1 MLAAVLFD
9 LTQVEKIV
17 TFLVMLSVL
26 VVLHEFGHFLM
37 ARRSGVRVNEFA
49 VGFGPKLLRWTSPRT
64 RTTYALNLLPIGGY
78 CAMQGED
85 GKSTEAE
92 QQRQA
97 RADGT
102 VEADPENF
110 QSKSAFV
117 RLGIVLAGPL
127 ANFILTFALLFLAA
141 FAFGVA
147 SRQQQSIVGPL
158 MEGMPAQRAGV
169 QVGDRILALDGQPVR
184 SGDDLVNVI
193 HRSQGKPLRITFE
206 RSGTT
211 FIRTLVPVGCPA
223 PNPPHQGCI
232 GFQPIPRYERVGFV
246 TAVSYAGAAMV
257 DMVQQSVQRLALIAM
272 HPAQY
277 AGSLTGVIGMGRA
290 AATIQDFGWAPY
302 IDLAAMISLSLG
314 ILNLLPFPA
323 LDGGRAA
330 FIVAET
336 LRGKPVDPEKEA
348 LVHVA
353 GFAMLMMLMI
363 FVAYHDIAKIV
374 QGKAVF

>member
-1 MLAAVLFD
+1 MFATLLGD
-9 LTQVEKIV
+9 LTHVEKIV

-26 VVLHEFGHFLM
+26 VVLHEFGHFIM

-49 VGFGPKLLRWTSPRT
+49 VGFGPKLLKWTSPRSG
-64 RTTYALNLLPIGGY
+64 TTYALNLLPIGGY

-92 QQRQA
+92 QQREA
-97 RADGT
+97 RAAG
-102 VEADPENF
+102 VSERDPENF
-110 QSKSAFV
+110 QSKNALT

-127 ANFILTFALLFLAA
+127 ANFILTFLLLFLAA

-147 SRQQQSIVGPL
+147 SREEQPIVGPL
-158 MEGMPAQRAGV
+158 MDGMPAQRAGV
-169 QVGDRILALDGQPVR
+169 QVGDRILALNGQAVR
-184 SGDDLVNVI
+184 SGDELVNVI
-193 HRSQGKPLRITFE
+193 HRSEGKDLRITFE
-206 RSGTT
+206 RNGMT
-211 FIRTLVPVGCPA
+211 FEKTLRTAVCPP

-232 GFQPIPRYERVGFV
+232 GFQPIPRYERVPFS
-246 TAVSYAGAAMV
+246 AAIAYAGSSMV
-257 DMVQQSVQRLALIAM
+257 DMVQQSVQRLAMIVM
-272 HPAQY
+272 HPARY

-330 FIVAET
+330 FIIAET

>member
-1 MLAAVLFD
+1 MLGVIAAD
-9 LTQVEKIV
+9 LVHVEKIV
-17 TFLVMLSVL
+17 TFLIMLSAL
-26 VVLHEFGHFLM
+26 VVLHEFGHFIM

-49 VGFGPKLLRWTSPRT
+49 VGFGPKLLKWTSR
-64 RTTYALNLLPIGGY
+64 RSGTTYALNLLPIGGY

-97 RADGT
+97 RATGI
-102 VEADPENF
+102 VEHDPENF
-110 QSKSAFV
+110 QSKTALV
-117 RLGIVLAGPL
+117 RLGIVLAGPV
-127 ANFILTFALLFLAA
+127 ANFVLAFVLLFAAA
-141 FAFGVA
+141 FVFGVA
-147 SRQQQSIVGPL
+147 SKAQQPIVGPL
-158 MEGMPAQRAGV
+158 SEGMPASKAGV
-169 QVGDRILALDGQPVR
+169 QVGDRIVALNGEPVR
-184 SGDDLVNVI
+184 SGDQVVDVI
-193 HRSQGKPLRITFE
+193 HGSLGKPLRITFE
-206 RSGTT
+206 RAGSS
-211 FIRTLVPVGCPA
+211 FVKTLVPAPCP
-223 PNPPHQGCI
+223 PTSPPHQGCI
-232 GFQPIPRYERVGFV
+232 GFQPIPRYERVGFG
-246 TAVSYAGAAMV
+246 AAIAYAGLSMV
-257 DMVQQSVQRLALIAM
+257 DMVQQSVQRLALVVM

-290 AATIQDFGWAPY
+290 AQTIQDFGWAPY

-314 ILNLLPFPA
+314 ILNLLPLPA

-330 FIVAET
+330 FILAET
-336 LRGKPVDPEKEA
+336 LRGKPVDPEKEG